1 MVDLRRVDLNLLV
14 SLDALLAE
22 RNVTR
27 AAQRLHLSQPALSAQ
42 LARLR
47 QLFDDPLLMP
57 AENGRGMT
65 PTARAVDLA
74 EPLREALRQL
84 EGVVQRRPRFDPM
97 ADERRFHI
105 AASDNATT
113 LLGLPMM
120 QQLSAVAGP
129 GVRLAFR
136 AAQYDRIAQQ
146 LEQGEVDLLIGSER
160 GVPDN
165 MKIKKLLAE
174 RFVMC
179 QRKRHPRGTGPLD
192 LDTYCSLTHVL
203 VSTSGGSFHGFMDEH
218 LEALGRQRHVVL
230 SVQHFTLMPD
240 ILAATDHVGTLP
252 ARLAARHADKLDAFE
267 LPFEAQGWT
276 LHAAWH
282 PRHQRDPA
290 HCWLRRWVEAC
301 AKEAD
306 GATRAGHPRRR

>member
-57 AENGRGMT
+57 AETGRGMT
-65 PTARAVDLA
+65 PTARALA
-74 EPLREALRQL
+74 LGEPLREALQQL
-84 EGVVQRRPRFDPM
+84 QGVLQHRPRFDPFS
-97 ADERRFHI
+97 DERSFQI

-136 AAQYDRIAQQ
+136 VAQADRIAQQ
-146 LEQGEVDLLIGSER
+146 LEAGEIDLLLGSER
-160 GVPDN
+160 GVPET
-165 MKIKKLLAE
+165 MKVKKLLTE

-179 QRKRHPRGTGPLD
+179 QRKGHPRGTGPLD
-192 LDTYCSLTHVL
+192 LDTYCELTHVL

-218 LEALGRQRHVVL
+218 LEALGRARHVML

-252 ARLAARHADKLDAFE
+252 ARLAARHADRLDAFE
-267 LPFEAQGWT
+267 LPFEARGWT

-290 HCWLRRWVEAC
+290 HTWLRRWVERC
-301 AKEAD
+301 AAQAD
-306 GATRAGHPRRR
+306 GAQSSPHPRRR